1 MPLSMTSFARVEF
14 DADYGRGA
22 WELRSVNHRFAE
34 VFVRLPDDFRSLEG
48 AVRERISASVKRGK
62 LDCTLR
68 FDTAR
73 TQFKALKVNERAA
86 GDVVRA
92 AQRIAEMLGEDVSI
106 NPLDVLRWPGVTDV
120 EEIDLDATAKLVLN
134 SLDDALDQFLDGRKR
149 EGDKLK
155 AMMLARLSGVR
166 DQIVM
171 LETRVPEIIESIRDR
186 YQQRIRDLA
195 DGVDEARVEQESALL
210 LQRLDV
216 AEELDRLGAHVEE
229 VARVLDLDEP
239 VGRRLDFLMQEL
251 NREANTLGSK
261 STDTTVSQTSMDLKV
276 LIEQVREQVQNIE

>member
-1 MPLSMTSFARVEF
+1 MPLSMTSFARVDF

-34 VFVRLPDDFRSLEG
+34 IFVRLPEDFRSLEG
-48 AVRERISASVKRGK
+48 AVRERIGASVKRGK

-73 TQFKALKVNERAA
+73 TQFKALKVNDRAA
-86 GDVVRA
+86 SEVVRA
-92 AQRIAEMLGEDVSI
+92 AQRISAMLGEKLDI
-106 NPLDVLRWPGVTDV
+106 NPLDVLRWPGVTEV
-120 EEIDLDATAKLVLN
+120 EEVDVDATAKLVLN
-134 SLDDALDQFLDGRKR
+134 SLDDALDQFLDGRLR

-155 AMMLARLSGVR
+155 AVMLARLAGVR
-166 DQIVM
+166 DQLVM

-186 YQQRIRDLA
+186 YQLRIRDLV
-195 DGVDEARVEQESALL
+195 DGLDESRVEQECAML

-261 STDTTVSQTSMDLKV
+261 SAHIDTAGAAVNLKV
-276 LIEQVREQVQNIE
+276 LIEQMREQVQNLE

>member
-1 MPLSMTSFARVEF
+1 M
-14 DADYGRGA
+14 
-22 WELRSVNHRFAE
+22 
-34 VFVRLPDDFRSLEG
+34 RLPDDFRSLEG
-48 AVRERISASVKRGK
+48 AVRERIGASVKRGK

-73 TQFKALKVNERAA
+73 TQFKALKVNDRAA
-86 GDVVRA
+86 TEVVRA

-106 NPLDVLRWPGVTDV
+106 NPLDILRWPGVSEV
-120 EEIDLDATAKLVLN
+120 EEVDLDATAKLVLN
-134 SLDDALDQFLDGRKR
+134 FLDNALDQFLDGRRR

-155 AMMLARLSGVR
+155 VMMLSRLAGVR
-166 DQIVM
+166 DQVVM

-186 YQQRIRDLA
+186 YQTRIRDLA
-195 DGVDEARVEQESALL
+195 EGLDESRVEQECAML
-210 LQRLDV
+210 LQKLDV

-261 STDTTVSQTSMDLKV
+261 SAHIDTAGAAVNLKV
-276 LIEQVREQVQNIE
+276 LIEQMREQVQNLE

>member
-14 DADYGRGA
+14 EADYGRGA

-34 VFVRLPDDFRSLEG
+34 IFVRLPEDFRSMEG
-48 AVRERISASVKRGK
+48 AVRERIAASVKRGK
-62 LDCTLR
+62 LDCSLR

-73 TQFKALKVNERAA
+73 TQFKALRVNERAA
-86 GDVVRA
+86 NEVIKATQHIADLLGQDVA
-92 AQRIAEMLGEDVSI
+92 I
-106 NPLDVLRWPGVTDV
+106 NALDILRWPGVTEA

-134 SLDDALDQFLDGRKR
+134 TLDDALDQFLDGRRR

-155 AMMLARLSGVR
+155 IVLLTRLAGVR

-171 LETRVPEIIESIRDR
+171 LETRVPEIMETMRER
-186 YQQRIRDLA
+186 HQQRLHDLA
-195 DGVDEARVEQESALL
+195 DGLDESRVEQECALL

-229 VARVLDLDEP
+229 VARVLELDEA

-261 STDTTVSQTSMDLKV
+261 SAHIDTAGAAVNLKV
-276 LIEQVREQVQNIE
+276 LIEQMREQVQNLE

>member
-34 VFVRLPDDFRSLEG
+34 VFVRLPEDFRSLEG
-48 AVRERISASVKRGK
+48 AVRERIGASVKRGK

-73 TQFKALKVNERAA
+73 TQFKALKVNDRAA
-86 GDVVRA
+86 SEVVRA

-106 NPLDVLRWPGVTDV
+106 NPLDVLRWPGVTEV

-155 AMMLARLSGVR
+155 VMMLSRLSGVR

-195 DGVDEARVEQESALL
+195 DGLDESRVEQECAML

-261 STDTTVSQTSMDLKV
+261 SAHIDTAGAAVNLKV
-276 LIEQVREQVQNIE
+276 LIEQMREQVQNLE

>member
-14 DADYGRGA
+14 EADYGRGA

-34 VFVRLPDDFRSLEG
+34 IFVRLPEDFRSMEG
-48 AVRERISASVKRGK
+48 AVRERIAASVKRGK
-62 LDCTLR
+62 LDCSLR

-73 TQFKALKVNERAA
+73 TQFKALRVNERAA
-86 GDVVRA
+86 NEVIRATQHIADLLGQDVA
-92 AQRIAEMLGEDVSI
+92 I
-106 NPLDVLRWPGVTDV
+106 NALDILRWPGVTEA

-134 SLDDALDQFLDGRKR
+134 TLDDALDQFLDGRRR

-155 AMMLARLSGVR
+155 IMLLTRLAGVR

-171 LETRVPEIIESIRDR
+171 LETRVPEIMETMRER
-186 YQQRIRDLA
+186 HQQRLHDLA
-195 DGVDEARVEQESALL
+195 DGLDESRVEQECALL

-229 VARVLDLDEP
+229 VARVLELDEA

-261 STDTTVSQTSMDLKV
+261 SAHIDTAGAAVNLKV
-276 LIEQVREQVQNIE
+276 LIEQMREQVQNLE

>member
-14 DADYGRGA
+14 DADYGRGV

-34 VFVRLPDDFRSLEG
+34 VFVRLPEDFRSLEG

-68 FDTAR
+68 FDAAR
-73 TQFKALKVNERAA
+73 TQFKTLKVNERAA
-86 GDVVRA
+86 NEVVRA
-92 AQRIAEMLGEDVSI
+92 ARHIAELLGNDVTL
-106 NPLDVLRWPGVTDV
+106 NPLDVLRWPGVTEG
-120 EEIDLDATAKLVLN
+120 EEVDLDMTAKLVLN
-134 SLDDALDQFLDGRKR
+134 TLDDALDQFLDGRRR

-155 AMMLARLSGVR
+155 AMMLSRLGGVR
-166 DQIVM
+166 DQLVL
-171 LETRVPEIIESIRDR
+171 LETRVPEIIEAVRDR
-186 YQQRIRDLA
+186 YQQRMRDL
-195 DGVDEARVEQESALL
+195 VESLEESRVEQECALL
-210 LQRLDV
+210 IQRLDV

-261 STDTTVSQTSMDLKV
+261 SAHIDTAGAAVNLKV
-276 LIEQVREQVQNIE
+276 LIEQMREQVQNLE

>member
-14 DADYGRGA
+14 EADYGRGA

-34 VFVRLPDDFRSLEG
+34 IFVRLPEDFRSLEG
-48 AVRERISASVKRGK
+48 AVRERIAASVKRGK

-73 TQFKALKVNERAA
+73 TQFKALRVNERAA
-86 GDVVRA
+86 GEVVRA
-92 AQRIAEMLGEDVSI
+92 AQHIAALLGGDAAI
-106 NPLDVLRWPGVTDV
+106 NPLDVLRWPGVTEA
-120 EEIDLDATAKLVLN
+120 EEVDLDATAKLVLN
-134 SLDDALDQFLDGRKR
+134 TLDDALDQFLDGRRR

-155 AMMLARLSGVR
+155 IMMLSRLAGVR
-166 DQIVM
+166 DQIVV
-171 LETRVPEIIESIRDR
+171 LETRVPEIIEAIRER
-186 YQQRIRDLA
+186 YQQRIQDLA
-195 DGVDEARVEQESALL
+195 DGLDESRVEQECALL

-229 VARVLDLDEP
+229 VARVLDLDEA

-261 STDTTVSQTSMDLKV
+261 STHIDTAGAAINLKV
-276 LIEQVREQVQNIE
+276 LIEQMREQVQNLE